1 MAFAISEPSQLG
13 TRMVRS
19 RRHGGEGDQPDIHG
33 CAGLRAFGGRADR
46 PAPLPPP

>member
-1 MAFAISEPSQLG
+1 MASAISEPGQLG

-19 RRHGGEGDQPDIHG
+19 RRHGGEGAQLDIHG
-33 CAGLRAFGGRADR
+33 GAGLRAFGGRADR